1 MHLLSLRKAAATC
14 AALLFITVASAQE
27 MTGDKVDLDVLA
39 QIKTEA
45 YQHSQVMENLFY
57 MSEVYG
63 PRVNNSRNYR
73 AAAEWAMKQ
82 MKEWGL
88 QNVHLEKF
96 PFGPGWQIKKYYGAM
111 ESPAYAAIPGFPL
124 AWTPGTNGP
133 LTGEPMWAPIHSR
146 DDFAKYKGK
155 LKGKIVLMFDPAP
168 LTLHTRADAQP
179 SPTDEEILARGGARG
194 GGRGAGGGAAG
205 APGAGA
211 PGLAAGGRGGAA
223 ADRDPSGRGR
233 PGEGTW
239 EFTPTSLALAG
250 PKNQALRNE
259 VNAYMKQE
267 GAAMVLTPG
276 YNGDGGTIFSTYGG
290 SENPNDPVPPPIVA
304 IGAEQYNRIVRL
316 LQHNITPKLT
326 FDVQVEYQRDDLNS
340 VNVIGEIPGTTKPDE
355 VVMLGGHFDSW
366 QGGTGATDNG
376 TGASVAMEALRI
388 LATLH
393 KPMARTVRV
402 ALWGGEEEGEYGSKY
417 YVQQHFAPR
426 DTMKKTP
433 EYDKLDVY
441 FNDDG
446 GSGRFRGV
454 SAGGS
459 PEMAA
464 IFKSWIEPIRDQH
477 IVAVSGTEFRPT
489 LQPGGTDS
497 STFSWV
503 GLNGI
508 GFQQDGLEYGTR
520 THHSNADLY
529 DRVQKDDVM
538 QGSMIEAWFAYNA
551 ATRADMLPRIPTPE
565 PLIK

>member
-1 MHLLSLRKAAATC
+1 MNLLSLRKIAATC
-14 AALLFITVASAQE
+14 AGLLLIASSPAQD
-27 MTGDKVDLDVLA
+27 MAGDKVDLDVLA

-63 PRVNNSRNYR
+63 PRVTNSRNHR

-82 MKEWGL
+82 MKEWGM

-96 PFGPGWQIKKYYGAM
+96 PFGYGWQIKKYYGAM
-111 ESPAYAAIPGFPL
+111 EAPAYAAITGFPL

-133 LTGEPMWAPIHSR
+133 ITADAIWAPIHSK

-179 SPTDEEILARGGARG
+179 SPTDEEILARGGGRAGG
-194 GGRGAGGGAAG
+194 GGRGAAAG
-205 APGAGA
+205 APGA
-211 PGLAAGGRGGAA
+211 PGLAAAGRGGAGAA

-239 EFTPTSLALAG
+239 EYTPTSLALAS

-259 VNAYMKQE
+259 VNAFMSGE
-267 GAAMVLTPG
+267 GAAVVLTPG
-276 YNGDGGTIFSTYGG
+276 YNGDGGTIFGTYGG
-290 SENPNDPVPPPIVA
+290 SENPKDPIPPPIVA
-304 IGAEQYNRIVRL
+304 IGAEQYNRVVRL

-326 FDVQVEYQRDDLNS
+326 FDIQVDYQKEDQNAF
-340 VNVIGEIPGTTKPDE
+340 NVIGEIPGTTKKDE

-376 TGASVAMEALRI
+376 TGSAVAMEAARI
-388 LATLH
+388 LTTLH

-402 ALWGGEEEGEYGSKY
+402 ALWGGEEEGVYGSQA
-417 YVQQHFAPR
+417 YVQQRFAPR

-459 PEMAA
+459 PQMGA
-464 IFKSWIEPIRDQH
+464 IFQSWIAPIKDQH
-477 IVAVSGTEFRPT
+477 IVSVSGTEFRPT

-497 STFSWV
+497 TSFSWI

-520 THHSNADLY
+520 THHSNADTY

-538 QGSMIEAWFAYNA
+538 QGAMIEAWFAYNA
-551 ATRADMLPRIPTPE
+551 ATRAEMLPRIPTPE
-565 PLIK
+565 PLKK